1 MKHLKSLEEFR
12 SVNEQLF
19 SNYTGMLAKLLQ
31 GEKLED
37 SPVNGSV
44 TMKGNISGDKAKNA
58 QAIINAMNKHSITN
72 PYAQKAI
79 LGVIGKECGFMPQNE
94 TSYSTTSSSR
104 IRSIFGSRVSSM
116 TDAQID
122 ALKKNDEAFYNH
134 MYGGRYGNSPTE
146 GYKYR
151 GRGFNGI
158 TFKGI
163 YQNMQ
168 KLIDKLGKLD
178 RKVDIVTNPDVLN
191 EIDVAAEAAVLY
203 FLDRSSSPKMKEK
216 YGVSDINGFKDE
228 ETALKAMVN
237 ANAGWGNSLNSPF
250 ALENLNKA
258 REVAQQFNI
267 SDLGRDNVA

>member
-1 MKHLKSLEEFR
+1 MKHLKSLDEFK

-19 SNYTGMLAKLLQ
+19 KNYVGALEKLLK
-31 GEKLED
+31 GEKLEN
-37 SPVNGSV
+37 SPVNGSI
-44 TMKGNISGDKAKNA
+44 TIKGSITGDKAKNA
-58 QAIINAMNKHSITN
+58 QSIINAMNKHGITN
-72 PYAQKAI
+72 PYTQKAI

-94 TSYSTTSSSR
+94 TTYSTTSSAR

-122 ALKKNDEAFYNH
+122 QLKKNDEAFYNH

-203 FLDRSSSPKMKEK
+203 FLDRASSSKMKEK
-216 YGVSDINGFKDE
+216 YGVGDINGFKDQ

-237 ANAGWGNSLNSPF
+237 ANAGWGVSLDSPF
-250 ALENLNKA
+250 SLENLNKA
-258 REVAQQFNI
+258 RDMAQQFNI